1 VAATKGGGQRRR
13 GLNSV
18 VVFLLNSAFCTQA
31 TNGWWVLPPKSDGN
45 SQEVLPV
52 SGTQIS
58 KKRVSYLRVCKHTR
72 QKAPKSS
79 RLTDRQLADRQI
91 WDTLL
96 WGRSK
101 HGKVQQQFS
110 SPGESVI
117 IIKKKNLFSSL
128 FYRGREDIFFDH
140 FN

>member
-1 VAATKGGGQRRR
+1 VR
-13 GLNSV
+13 GLEEGPSQHNFVIDEDESRAHNNTSNPLESV
-18 VVFLLNSAFCTQA
+18 YCV
-31 TNGWWVLPPKSDGN
+31 
-45 SQEVLPV
+45 
-52 SGTQIS
+52 
-58 KKRVSYLRVCKHTR
+58 
-72 QKAPKSS
+72 
-79 RLTDRQLADRQI
+79 
-91 WDTLL
+91 L